1 MSHPD
6 PRQAPTLLVD
16 SLKNFTTLMQAEVQ
30 LAKAEVSDNL
40 SRAATGIVMMAVAG
54 ILALTGLNVLAGAL
68 VAYIASAGLSAG
80 TAALLVGGAVLALA
94 ALLVVI
100 GKSRLTASALEPT
113 RTLNNLQRDATTV
126 KGATDV

>member
-6 PRQAPTLLVD
+6 PRHAPTLLVD
-16 SLKNFTTLMQAEVQ
+16 ALRNFTNLMQTELH
-30 LAKAEVSDNL
+30 LAKAEIANNV
-40 SRAATGIVMMAVAG
+40 SRAGAGIAMMAVAA

-80 TAALLVGGAVLALA
+80 TAALIVGGGVLLIAVAL
-94 ALLVVI
+94 VFI

-113 RTLNNLQRDATTV
+113 RTLNNLQRDAAAV
-126 KGATDV
+126 KGATNV

>member
-16 SLKNFTTLMQAEVQ
+16 TLKNFSTLMQTEVQ
-30 LAKAEVSDNL
+30 LAKAEISDNL
-40 SRAATGIVMMAVAG
+40 SRAATGVALLVVAG

-80 TAALLVGGAVLALA
+80 TSALLVGGGVLALA
-94 ALLVVI
+94 VLLI
-100 GKSRLTASALEPT
+100 LLGKSRLTASALEPT